1 MKVKLRS
8 DSVEIAGYVHAVA
21 RNSRMIPD
29 DHGYPIRERIQPGV
43 FGRALQE
50 KRDAGFNIPILLNH
64 DSTRVIA
71 EDRVNATLEEDSIG
85 LHAVATITDP
95 EVVEKARA
103 RKLSGWSF
111 GFYLRDFREEYTDS
125 GRVRIVTDMDLREV
139 TLADDTRT
147 PVYAGTSVHARADE
161 QPEVIQLRTV
171 DNDVIFT
178 DVTEDAPDPE
188 PEPEQRAEIDYSD
201 CYDRINKLR
210 DR

>member
-8 DSVEIAGYVHAVA
+8 DSVEIEGYVNAVD
-21 RNSRMIPD
+21 RNSRMITD
-29 DHGYPIRERIQPGV
+29 DDGYPIRERIQPGV
-43 FGRALQE
+43 FGKALQE
-50 KRDAGFNIPILLNH
+50 KRDAGYNIPVLLNH

-71 EDRVNATLEEDSIG
+71 QDGVTATLEEDSIG

-95 EVVEKARA
+95 EVVAKARE

-139 TLADDTRT
+139 TLADDTRI

-161 QPEVIQLRTV
+161 TPEVIQLRTM
-171 DNDVIFT
+171 DNDVIIT
-178 DVTEDAPDPE
+178 DVTDDAPD

-201 CYDRINKLR
+201 YYNRISKLR

>member
-8 DSVEIAGYVHAVA
+8 DSVEIEGYVNAVD
-21 RNSRMIPD
+21 RNSRMITD
-29 DHGYPIRERIQPGV
+29 DDGYPIRERIQPGV
-43 FGRALQE
+43 FGKALQE
-50 KRDAGFNIPILLNH
+50 KRDAGYNIPILLNH

-95 EVVEKARA
+95 EVVAKARD

-111 GFYLRDFREEYTDS
+111 GFIRRDFREEYTDS

-139 TLADDTRT
+139 TLADDTRI

-161 QPEVIQLRTV
+161 APEVIQLRTM
-171 DNDVIFT
+171 DNDVIIT
-178 DVTEDAPDPE
+178 DVTDDAPDS
-188 PEPEQRAEIDYSD
+188 EPEQRAEIDYSD
-201 CYDRINKLR
+201 YYNHISKLR

>member
-8 DSVEIAGYVHAVA
+8 DSVEIEGYVNAVD
-21 RNSRMIPD
+21 RNSRMITD
-29 DHGYPIRERIQPGV
+29 DNGYPIRERIQPGV

-50 KRDAGFNIPILLNH
+50 KREAGFNIPVLLNH

-71 EDRVNATLEEDSIG
+71 EDGVTATLEEDSIG
-85 LHAVATITDP
+85 LHAVATITDS

-201 CYDRINKLR
+201 YYNRINKLR

>member
-8 DSVEIAGYVHAVA
+8 DSVEIEGYVNAVG
-21 RNSRMIPD
+21 RNSRLITD
-29 DHGYPIRERIQPGV
+29 DEGYPIREQIQPGV
-43 FGRALQE
+43 FGKALQD
-50 KRDAGFNIPILLNH
+50 KRNTGYNIPILLNH
-64 DSTRVIA
+64 DRNRVIA
-71 EDRVNATLEEDSIG
+71 EDGITATLEEDSIG

-103 RKLSGWSF
+103 HRLSGWSF
-111 GFYLRDFREEYTDS
+111 GFRMLDYKDDYSES

-161 QPEVIQLRTV
+161 EPEVLQLRTM
-171 DNDVIFT
+171 DNDVVFT
-178 DVTEDAPDPE
+178 DITEDAPE
-188 PEPEQRAEIDYSD
+188 PEKRCEIDFSD
-201 CYDRINKLR
+201 YENRIKRLR

>member
-8 DSVEIAGYVHAVA
+8 DSVEIEGYVNAVG
-21 RNSRMIPD
+21 RNSRLITD
-29 DHGYPIRERIQPGV
+29 DEGYPIREQIQPGV
-43 FGRALQE
+43 FGKALQD
-50 KRDAGFNIPILLNH
+50 KRNAGYTIPILLNH
-64 DSTRVIA
+64 DQNRVIA
-71 EDRVNATLEEDSIG
+71 QDGITAALEEDNIG

-103 RKLSGWSF
+103 HKLSGWSF
-111 GFYLRDFREEYTDS
+111 GFRMLDYKDEYTDS

-161 QPEVIQLRTV
+161 EPEVIMLRTM

-178 DVTEDAPDPE
+178 DVTEDVPE
-188 PEPEQRAEIDYSD
+188 PEERAEIDYSD
-201 CYDRINKLR
+201 YYNRISKLR